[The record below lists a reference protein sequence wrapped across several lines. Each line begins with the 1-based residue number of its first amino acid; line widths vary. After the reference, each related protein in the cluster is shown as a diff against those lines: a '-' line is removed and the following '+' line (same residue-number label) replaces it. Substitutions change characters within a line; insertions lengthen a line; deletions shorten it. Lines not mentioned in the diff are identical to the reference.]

1 MNKFNICVDIDGTIT
16 EPFYWIEK
24 ANEFF
29 GKSIKPEEVNTYHI
43 HELYNVSREA
53 SMMCYAAHGKE
64 MHLNAKIRKNAGIY
78 LKKLAAFHHVF
89 YITARM
95 QQMDEITH
103 QWFEKYDIPSTEIF
117 FLGSHDKLNKA
128 RELECDIFIED
139 RYENAIQLSE
149 AGIQVLL
156 IDCKYNRNKLNSH
169 IKRVQSW
176 QQIYEEIE
184 KYQKAVVE

>member
-1 MNKFNICVDIDGTIT
+1 MSKLKICVDIDGTIT
-16 EPFYWIEK
+16 DPFYWIEK

-43 HELYNVSREA
+43 HELYNVPLEA
-53 SMMCYAAHGKE
+53 SRKCYAVHGKE
-64 MHLNAKIRKNAGIY
+64 MHLNAKMRKGANIY
-78 LKKLAAFHHVF
+78 LKKLAVFHHVF

-95 QQMDEITH
+95 QQMDEVTH
-103 QWFEKYDIPSTEIF
+103 QWFKKNEIPLTEIF

-128 RELECDIFIED
+128 KALGCDIFIED

-149 AGIQVLL
+149 AGIKVLL
-156 IDCKYNRNKLNSH
+156 VDCKYNRKKLNDH

-176 QQIYEEIE
+176 QEIYEEIE